1 MLIAFLTV
9 LGFAFA
15 NPPANTL
22 CVDVLHELRSE
33 HHLEVAN
40 AQSVGNTIV
49 YLLVDK
55 SRDKT
60 AQVGCAFPK

>member
-9 LGFAFA
+9 LGFTVAT
-15 NPPANTL
+15 PPPTAL
-22 CVDVLHELRSE
+22 CVDVLHQLRSE

-40 AQSVGNTIV
+40 AQSVGDTIV

-55 SRDKT
+55 PRNKT
-60 AQVGCAFPK
+60 AQVGCVLPP